1 MTARSAPRFRPRFD
15 PPLPDAA
22 SADGPGVDHS
32 SSCRADAGP
41 GSNCCGQRPPAGSP
55 SRRPS
60 VRDLA
65 ELVRAPAAL
74 SVVGDSLA
82 GLAAARAGRPT
93 ALRARHALLPVA
105 SACLYLGGMALN
117 DYADRHVDAT
127 ERPERPIPSGRV
139 TPRGALAVG
148 AALTA
153 GGVAAASLADGRRAL
168 AIAVPLAACVWT
180 YDLVAKDHPSGPFF
194 MAACRGLDVL
204 LGATPGRMRSALPAA
219 ASLAAHTLGVTVL
232 SRGEVHGT
240 TTQVAG
246 GVAAGT
252 VAGAVVAAV
261 TAPSARAKGADAG
274 AGTGTGT
281 GTGASAAPRATTA
294 SRWTTVA
301 AAGAYAAAC
310 LPAQVRAAAVPT
322 PANARTAT
330 RSGIQAMVPLQA
342 TWAARSGSL
351 GTTALLAGVAAI
363 GYGLRLLSRARGRA
377 GVSIT

>member
-1 MTARSAPRFRPRFD
+1 MTSRSVPRFDPRFD
-15 PPLPDAA
+15 PPLPDPGAA
-22 SADGPGVDHS
+22 DCPGVDHS
-32 SSCRADAGP
+32 TSCRSDPGP
-41 GSNCCGQRPPAGSP
+41 GSNCCDQRPHSGPL

-60 VRDLA
+60 LRDLG

-74 SVVGDSLA
+74 SVIGDSLA
-82 GLAAARAGRPT
+82 GLAAARAGTPT
-93 ALRARHALLPVA
+93 ALRGRHVLLPVA

-117 DYADRHVDAT
+117 DYADQFVDAT

-148 AALTA
+148 TALTA
-153 GGVAAASLADGRRAL
+153 GGIAAAGLAGGRRAL
-168 AIAVPLAACVWT
+168 AVAVPLAACVWT
-180 YDLVAKDHPSGPFF
+180 YDLAAKEHPAGPFF

-204 LGATPGRMRSALPAA
+204 LGAAPGRMRSALPAA
-219 ASLAAHTLGVTVL
+219 AGLAAHTLGVTVL

-240 TTQVAG
+240 TTWVAG

-252 VAGAVVAAV
+252 VAGAVAAAAA
-261 TAPSARAKGADAG
+261 APSARA
-274 AGTGTGT
+274 TGPD
-281 GTGASAAPRATTA
+281 TGAVGRTTTA
-294 SRWTTVA
+294 ARWTTVA

-310 LPAQVRAAAVPT
+310 LPAQVRAAARPT
-322 PANARTAT
+322 AANARTAT

-351 GTTALLAGVAAI
+351 GTTALLAGVAAV
-363 GYGLRLLSRARGRA
+363 GYGLRLLGRARGRA

>member
-1 MTARSAPRFRPRFD
+1 MPGGPPR
-15 PPLPDAA
+15 L
-22 SADGPGVDHS
+22 
-32 SSCRADAGP
+32 
-41 GSNCCGQRPPAGSP
+41 
-55 SRRPS
+55 
-60 VRDLA
+60 RDVA

-82 GLAAARAGRPT
+82 GLAAARAGTPT
-93 ALRARHALLPVA
+93 ALRGRHALLPVA

-117 DYADRHVDAT
+117 DYADRYLDAV

-153 GGVAAASLADGRRAL
+153 GGVVAAGVAGGRRAL
-168 AIAVPLAACVWT
+168 AVAVPLAACVWT
-180 YDLVAKDHPSGPFF
+180 YDLVAKDHPTGPLV

-204 LGATPGRMRSALPAA
+204 LGATPGHLRSALPAA
-219 ASLAAHTLGVTVL
+219 AGLAAHTLGVTVL

-252 VAGAVVAAV
+252 LAGAVAAAA
-261 TAPSARAKGADAG
+261 TAPAAG
-274 AGTGTGT
+274 STAAG
-281 GTGASAAPRATTA
+281 RRTA
-294 SRWTTVA
+294 VRWTTVA

-310 LPAQVRAAAVPT
+310 LPAQVRAAST
-322 PANARTAT
+322 PSAANARTAT

-351 GTTALLAGVAAI
+351 GTTALLAGVAAV
-363 GYGLRLLSRARGRA
+363 GYGLRLLGRARGKA

>member
-1 MTARSAPRFRPRFD
+1 M
-15 PPLPDAA
+15 
-22 SADGPGVDHS
+22 
-32 SSCRADAGP
+32 
-41 GSNCCGQRPPAGSP
+41 
-55 SRRPS
+55 
-60 VRDLA
+60 RDLA

-82 GLAAARAGRPT
+82 GLAAARAGAPT
-93 ALRARHALLPVA
+93 PLRARHALLPVA

-117 DYADRHVDAT
+117 DYADQHVDAI

-153 GGVAAASLADGRRAL
+153 GGLAAAGLAGGRRAL
-168 AIAVPLAACVWT
+168 AVAAPLAACVWT
-180 YDLVAKDHPSGPFF
+180 YDLVAKDHPAGPFF

-204 LGATPGRMRSALPAA
+204 LGATPDRMRSALPAA
-219 ASLAAHTLGVTVL
+219 AGLAAHTLGVTVL

-240 TTQVAG
+240 TTRVAG
-246 GVAAGT
+246 CVAAGT
-252 VAGAVVAAV
+252 VAGAVVAAA
-261 TAPSARAKGADAG
+261 TAPSAGAAGAG
-274 AGTGTGT
+274 AGTAGRRT
-281 GTGASAAPRATTA
+281 
-294 SRWTTVA
+294 RWTTFA

-310 LPAQVRAAAVPT
+310 LPAQVRAAAAPT
-322 PANARTAT
+322 AANARTAT

-351 GTTALLAGVAAI
+351 GTTALLAGVAAV
-363 GYGLRLLSRARGRA
+363 GYGLRLLGRARGRA

>member
-1 MTARSAPRFRPRFD
+1 
-15 PPLPDAA
+15 
-22 SADGPGVDHS
+22 VI
-32 SSCRADAGP
+32 
-41 GSNCCGQRPPAGSP
+41 
-55 SRRPS
+55 
-60 VRDLA
+60 
-65 ELVRAPAAL
+65 
-74 SVVGDSLA
+74 GDSLA
-82 GLAAARAGRPT
+82 GLAAARAGTPT
-93 ALRARHALLPVA
+93 SLRGRHALLPVA

-153 GGVAAASLADGRRAL
+153 TGVAAAGLAGGRRAL
-168 AIAVPLAACVWT
+168 GVALPLAACVWT
-180 YDLVAKDHPSGPFF
+180 YDLAVKDRPAGPFV

-219 ASLAAHTLGVTVL
+219 AGLAAHTLGVTVL

-240 TTQVAG
+240 TTRVAG

-252 VAGAVVAAV
+252 VAGAIAAAA
-261 TAPSARAKGADAG
+261 TAPSGRATGAG
-274 AGTGTGT
+274 AG
-281 GTGASAAPRATTA
+281 APRCWTA
-294 SRWTTVA
+294 ARWTTVA
-301 AAGAYAAAC
+301 AACAYAAAC
-310 LPAQVRAAAVPT
+310 LPAQVRAAAEPT
-322 PANARTAT
+322 AANARTAT

-351 GTTALLAGVAAI
+351 GTTALLAGVAAV
-363 GYGLRLLSRARGRA
+363 GYGLRLLGRARGRA

>member
-1 MTARSAPRFRPRFD
+1 MTSLSGQPRFRPRFD
-15 PPLPDAA
+15 PPLQEP
-22 SADGPGVDHS
+22 S
-32 SSCRADAGP
+32 STEPQARPRNPARATT
-41 GSNCCGQRPPAGSP
+41 P
-55 SRRPS
+55 SLG
-60 VRDLA
+60 DLA

-82 GLAAARAGRPT
+82 GLAAARAATPT
-93 ALRARHALLPVA
+93 PLRGRHALLPVA

-117 DYADRHVDAT
+117 DYADRHLDAT

-153 GGVAAASLADGRRAL
+153 GGVTAAGIAGGPRAL

-180 YDLVAKDHPSGPFF
+180 YDLVAKNHPTGPVV

-204 LGATPGRMRSALPAA
+204 LGATPGHLRSALPAA
-219 ASLAAHTLGVTVL
+219 AGLAAHTLGVTVL

-246 GVAAGT
+246 SVAAGT
-252 VAGAVVAAV
+252 VAGAIAAAA
-261 TAPSARAKGADAG
+261 TAPA
-274 AGTGTGT
+274 
-281 GTGASAAPRATTA
+281 TGASAASTGNHRAVT
-294 SRWTTVA
+294 RWTTVA

-310 LPAQVRAAAVPT
+310 LPAQVRAAARPT
-322 PANARTAT
+322 AANARTAT

-351 GTTALLAGVAAI
+351 GTTALLAGVAAV
-363 GYGLRLLSRARGRA
+363 GYGLRMLGRARGRA